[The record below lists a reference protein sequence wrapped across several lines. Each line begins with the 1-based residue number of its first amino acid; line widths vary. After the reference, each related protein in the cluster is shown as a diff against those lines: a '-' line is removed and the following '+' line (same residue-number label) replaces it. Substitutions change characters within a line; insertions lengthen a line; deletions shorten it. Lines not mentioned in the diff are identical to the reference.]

1 LYIVT
6 TPIVNDAVQTSRAD
20 QIYGAAGGGA
30 TRASVAAKPTRSR
43 GLRAID
49 GAILGVAFW
58 LLLLVLGVPW
68 VFHIGGFDGLWPS
81 TALGILIGLTR
92 WRGVLMATVIAM
104 SVLLLVIGYTPLIV
118 EPARS
123 LVRNDPL
130 PPSADAIVVLA
141 AGTNDDGLI
150 LPQATDRLL
159 KGLELLNRGIAPVL
173 VLPREADSVGKRL
186 VTQRDDHER
195 IVGLVRG
202 ARAKVVFSGLTH
214 STRDEAVRTEMLFRS
229 RGWKRVVVVTS
240 PLHTRRACAAF
251 EKTGVTVSCVAS
263 EWREVAINTFHK
275 PEDRVRAFQGWL
287 YEMAGTARYKQL
299 GWL

>member
-1 LYIVT
+1 M
-6 TPIVNDAVQTSRAD
+6 NDAVQTSRED
-20 QIYGAAGGGA
+20 QIYEASGGTA
-30 TRASVAAKPTRSR
+30 TRAPLAATPTRSGWR
-43 GLRAID
+43 RAID

-68 VFHIGGFDGLWPS
+68 IFHIGGFDGLWPS
-81 TALGILIGLTR
+81 TALGIVVGLTR
-92 WRGVLMATVIAM
+92 WRRVLVASVVAM
-104 SVLLLVIGYTPLIV
+104 SVLLLVVGYTPLIV

-123 LVRNDPL
+123 LIRNDPL
-130 PPSADAIVVLA
+130 PASADAIVVLA

-150 LPQATDRLL
+150 SPQAADRLL

-173 VLPREADSVGKRL
+173 VLPREADSVGNRL

-202 ARAKVVFSGLTH
+202 ARSKIVLSGLTH
-214 STRDEAVRTEMLFRS
+214 STRDEAVRTAMLFRA

-251 EKTGVTVSCVAS
+251 EKMGMVVSCVAA
-263 EWREVAINTFHK
+263 EWREVALNTFHK
-275 PEDRVRAFQGWL
+275 PEDRISAFRVWL
-287 YEMAGTARYKQL
+287 YEMAGTARYSQL
-299 GWL
+299 GWI